1 MTENRPT
8 DVILVR
14 AAAGGNS
21 AAFSELAVRYQ
32 KRIKALGMSFFH
44 NESDADD
51 FVQDVLLKI
60 YTKLS
65 TFRGDSQFSTW
76 LMRIAYNTAVN
87 SINRRKD
94 YVPLNED
101 FELVDND
108 FSPEERQLRA
118 TVVEAVRETMKEIP
132 AHFSVCL
139 DLYFF
144 YGMAYNEISIITD
157 LPVNTV
163 KSHIFRAKK
172 LMKQK
177 LEEKI

>member
-144 YGMAYNEISIITD
+144 YAMAYNEISIITD

>member
-1 MTENRPT
+1 MKDNKVA

-14 AAAGGNS
+14 AAAGGNTD
-21 AAFSELAVRYQ
+21 AFSELAVRYQ
-32 KRIKALGMSFFH
+32 KRIKAFGMSFFH
-44 NESDADD
+44 NETDADD
-51 FVQDVLLKI
+51 FVQDVLIKI

-76 LMRIAYNTAVN
+76 LMRIAYNTAIN
-87 SINRRKD
+87 SLNRRKE
-94 YVPLNED
+94 YVPLSED
-101 FELVDND
+101 FELMDND
-108 FSPEERQLRA
+108 LSPEDRQMRA
-118 TVVEAVRETMKEIP
+118 AVVEAVRETMKEIP
-132 AHFSVCL
+132 VHFSVCL

-177 LEEKI
+177 LEDRI

>member
-1 MTENRPT
+1 MLSQYEKAP
-8 DVILVR
+8 
-14 AAAGGNS
+14 AEAGAFVSFKQS
-21 AAFSELAVRYQ
+21 AHQ
-32 KRIKALGMSFFH
+32 GKNGQTIG
-44 NESDADD
+44 
-51 FVQDVLLKI
+51 I
-60 YTKLS
+60 T
-65 TFRGDSQFSTW
+65 
-76 LMRIAYNTAVN
+76 I
-87 SINRRKD
+87 
-94 YVPLNED
+94 
-101 FELVDND
+101 
-108 FSPEERQLRA
+108 
-118 TVVEAVRETMKEIP
+118 RETMKEIP

>member
-1 MTENRPT
+1 MKT
-8 DVILVR
+8 DDADVNLVR
-14 AAAGGNS
+14 DVVKGNAAAF
-21 AAFSELAVRYQ
+21 AELARRYQ
-32 KRIKALGMSFFH
+32 KRIKALGLSFFH
-44 NESDADD
+44 NETDADD
-51 FVQDVLLKI
+51 FVQDVLIKV

-65 TFRGDSQFSTW
+65 TFRGESQFSTW

-87 SINRRKD
+87 SMNRRKE
-94 YVPLNED
+94 YLPLSED
-101 FELVDND
+101 FELVDTD
-108 FSPEERQLRA
+108 TGPEEKQMRK
-118 TVVEAVRETMKEIP
+118 VVMEAVRETMKEIP
-132 AHFSVCL
+132 PHFSICL

-144 YGMAYNEISIITD
+144 YGMAHNEISVITD